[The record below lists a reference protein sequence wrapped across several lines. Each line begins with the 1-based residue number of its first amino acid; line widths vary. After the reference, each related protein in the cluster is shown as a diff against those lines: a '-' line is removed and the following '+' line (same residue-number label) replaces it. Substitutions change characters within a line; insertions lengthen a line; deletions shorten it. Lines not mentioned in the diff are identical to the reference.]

1 MAVETVPR
9 QQRAIENEQE
19 SASVLRGQRNQIVDQ
34 IRGYIDETFRQK
46 GIAGE
51 SETRQLETW
60 VRTQDAT
67 REGVESL
74 RTFYEEFLR
83 KQLSSGR
90 ELYNTFYG
98 SMQTAVSNRWISQ
111 NSFKKWEARFRD
123 KNVGYKA
130 RENWVKGEMTRYME
144 GWKKAAEERKD
155 VMRDKRFAELVKAYP
170 EFAALKDESQFLEL
184 HFDKR
189 RSLVASARG
198 ALKALEKSQTA
209 IYNQAKSMLADAVS
223 RGILGAGKEGR
234 WLQRVFESNASPA
247 KIDAFVNGSGATS
260 LKSLIRNWEKVR
272 EKYDAV
278 AEKFRERGADSA
290 ARGFKIISPSQFLS
304 MHYAQ
309 RVQYVAE
316 AEQRLG
322 DAKEVAG
329 EQPVFLKIRHAMDM
343 KDWDDA
349 ALLIAEAKTMHLKDS
364 DWPRLKSMERY
375 VAQFKGKEK
384 TDGADKAMEA
394 KNRLDMLI
402 DRFGQ
407 SHSEV
412 KPLVDRLLK
421 SNHANRAIHQFRW
434 VWYNNIWCRTH
445 GPPYLSDDVARK
457 GSSEDQE
464 QLTKHRAEQGLDVGR
479 HDVLD
484 YETADRAYFRKQE
497 TAKHKATYLHTNVNS
512 GGVQSALAEKMEH
525 EQDPKWLYWTTF
537 CPHSDGE
544 PKSEAWMREGLL
556 ILTEMRSI
564 TRTINNAGYR
574 YRGPHAKM
582 EKTTA

>member
-1 MAVETVPR
+1 MAVEAISR
-9 QQRAIENEQE
+9 QQRTPTNETENA
-19 SASVLRGQRNQIVDQ
+19 SALRSERSQIMDQ

-60 VRTQDAT
+60 IRTQDASE
-67 REGVESL
+67 EGVKSL
-74 RTFYEEFLR
+74 REFYEGFLR

-90 ELYNTFYG
+90 ELYNSFYE
-98 SMQTAVSNRWISQ
+98 SMQTAQSNRWINQ
-111 NSFKKWEARFRD
+111 KSFKKWEERFRD

-130 RENWVKGEMTRYME
+130 RENWMKGDMAKYLA
-144 GWKKAAEERKD
+144 GWKKAAEERKYILQ
-155 VMRDKRFAELVKAYP
+155 DKSFSALVKQYP
-170 EFAALKDESQFLEL
+170 EFADLKDESRFLDL

-189 RSLVASARG
+189 KSLVGAARG
-198 ALKALEKSQTA
+198 ALKAMEKSQTDLYA
-209 IYNQAKSMLADAVS
+209 QAKSKLSNAVS
-223 RGILGAGKEGR
+223 RGILGAGKEGK
-234 WLQRVFESNASPA
+234 WLQRVFESSANP
-247 KIDAFVNGSGATS
+247 KKVEAFVNGSSSTS
-260 LKSLIRNWEKVR
+260 LSSLMQNWEKVR
-272 EKYDAV
+272 GRYDAV

-290 ARGFKIISPSQFLS
+290 ARGFKMIPTSQFLA

-309 RVQYVAE
+309 RVRYVEE

-322 DAKEVAG
+322 DAKEVTN
-329 EQPVFLKIRHAMDM
+329 EQPIFLKIRHAMDM
-343 KDWDDA
+343 KDWNDA
-349 ALLIAEAKTMHLKDS
+349 ALLIAEAKTMHLKDA

-375 VAQFKGKEK
+375 VSQFKGKEGQQQGMEK
-384 TDGADKAMEA
+384 GMEA
-394 KNRLDMLI
+394 KHRLDLLLQ
-402 DRFGQ
+402 RFGQ
-407 SHSEV
+407 SHSEM
-412 KPLVDRLLK
+412 KPLVERLLK

-457 GSSEDQE
+457 GSSEDNE

-484 YETADRAYFRKQE
+484 YETADHAYFRKQE

-512 GGVQSALAEKMEH
+512 GGVQSALAEKMER

-537 CPHSDGE
+537 CPHTDGE

-556 ILTEMRSI
+556 ILTEMRSLA
-564 TRTINNAGYR
+564 RTINGAGFR
-574 YRGPHAKM
+574 YQGQSSKM
-582 EKTTA
+582 LAA

>member
-1 MAVETVPR
+1 MAVETAPR
-9 QQRAIENEQE
+9 QQRAPETETE
-19 SASVLRGQRNQIVDQ
+19 SVSALHSQRSHIVDQ

-60 VRTQDAT
+60 IRTQDASA
-67 REGVESL
+67 EGVKSL
-74 RTFYEEFLR
+74 REFYEGFLR

-90 ELYNTFYG
+90 ELYNSFYG
-98 SMQTAVSNRWISQ
+98 SMQTALSSRWINQ
-111 NSFKKWEARFRD
+111 QSFKKWEERFRD

-130 RENWVKGEMTRYME
+130 RENWVKGDMAKYMA
-144 GWKKAAEERKD
+144 GWKKAAEERKE
-155 VMRDKRFAELVKAYP
+155 VMRDKGFSDLVKQYP
-170 EFAALKDESQFLEL
+170 EFASLKDEGQFLDL

-189 RSLVASARG
+189 KSLVGAARG
-198 ALKALEKSQTA
+198 ALKAIEKSQTDL
-209 IYNQAKSMLADAVS
+209 YVQAKSKLSDAVS
-223 RGILGAGKEGR
+223 RGILGAGKEGK
-234 WLQRVFESNASPA
+234 WLQRVFESSANPK
-247 KIDAFVNGSGATS
+247 KIEAFVNGSGSTS
-260 LKSLIRNWEKVR
+260 LSSLMKNWEKVR
-272 EKYDAV
+272 GRYDAV
-278 AEKFRERGADSA
+278 ADKFRERGADSA
-290 ARGFKIISPSQFLS
+290 ARGFKIIPASQFLS

-309 RVQYVAE
+309 RVRYVEE

-322 DAKEVAG
+322 DAKEVAN
-329 EQPVFLKIRHAMDM
+329 EQPAFLKIRHAMDM

-375 VAQFKGKEK
+375 VTQFKGKEK
-384 TDGADKAMEA
+384 QGADKATEA
-394 KNRLDMLI
+394 KHRLDLLLE
-402 DRFGQ
+402 RFGQ
-407 SHSEV
+407 SHSEM
-412 KPLVDRLLK
+412 KPLVERLLK

-445 GPPYLSDDVARK
+445 GPPYLNDDVARK

-484 YETADRAYFRKQE
+484 YETADRNYFRKQE

-537 CPHSDGE
+537 CPHTDGE

-556 ILTEMRSI
+556 ILTEMRSLA
-564 TRTINNAGYR
+564 RTINGAGFR
-574 YRGPHAKM
+574 YQGANAKM
-582 EKTTA
+582 LAS